1 MEPRLVPQVGLSV
14 SGKPALLISTAIDY
28 FQLPN
33 DFKCFRYLVLQAQ
46 KTIIYQVN
54 FLSPLCQ

>member
-1 MEPRLVPQVGLSV
+1 MEPRLESPGLSV

-33 DFKCFRYLVLQAQ
+33 DLNALGYWCRHKKL
-46 KTIIYQVN
+46 
-54 FLSPLCQ
+54 